1 MANTATARKR
11 VRQAKNRTLQNNV
24 VKSQIRYSIK
34 KFAEALKASDADNVK
49 SSLVNAIKVID
60 KAAAKGVI
68 HQPRQPKHIQQ
79 QCIILTRAE
88 FRHYP
93 PDVAGKV
100 GILLQNTPTQVDR
113 IRAHDNQVPNLLFQF
128 EMLFPNSYS

>member
-68 HQPRQPKHIQQ
+68 HKNAAARKKSSLYKRI
-79 QCIILTRAE
+79 AE
-88 FRHYP
+88 
-93 PDVAGKV
+93 ANISV
-100 GILLQNTPTQVDR
+100 G
-113 IRAHDNQVPNLLFQF
+113 
-128 EMLFPNSYS
+128 